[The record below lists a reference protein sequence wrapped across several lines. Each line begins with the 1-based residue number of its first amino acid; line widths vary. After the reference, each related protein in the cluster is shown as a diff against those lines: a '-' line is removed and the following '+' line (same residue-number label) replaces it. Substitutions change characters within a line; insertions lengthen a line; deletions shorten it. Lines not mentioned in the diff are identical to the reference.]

1 MDTAQRYVGKII
13 DRRYQIVRIIGIGGI
28 PHFRVSASVVVQ

>member
-13 DRRYQIVRIIGIGGI
+13 DRRYHITRIIGIGGM
-28 PHFRVSASVVVQ
+28 AVV